1 MGGPAVVTRRRV
13 FAIATDTAGC
23 WHYRLHLP
31 LTHLAPER
39 FEVVW
44 RGPDPAELV
53 AGDVVVGQR
62 LADDNPAWRQIG
74 AMDGVLA
81 VYDLDDNLLN
91 VDPANT
97 VPYSLYGRP
106 DVAEN
111 IKANMAAADVITVST
126 PGLAEVCRAHNDNV
140 VVLENCLARA
150 EPAQRRPGVVTI
162 GWAGSPFHA
171 QDWTDADRAALRHV
185 ANEFGPAVRFRTIG
199 ADYMGLPNE
208 HTGWSTMDA
217 YWRAL
222 DFDIGIAP
230 LGDTPFNASK
240 SWIKALEYMSR
251 GVIPVVPAIGQY
263 PDLVDDEVNGLTYPG
278 ARGDNLQEALTF
290 LLGRRDTNWLPALS
304 EGALETARSWTIDK
318 QAHRWDA
325 VYEGDPAP

>member
-1 MGGPAVVTRRRV
+1 MGEPAVVTRRRV

-31 LTHLAPER
+31 LTHLDPER
-39 FEVVW
+39 FEVIW
-44 RGPDPAELV
+44 RGPDPAELA

-62 LADDNPAWRQIG
+62 LADDNPAWRRVCETP
-74 AMDGVLA
+74 GVLA

-97 VPYSLYGRP
+97 IPYSLYGRP

-111 IKANMAAADVITVST
+111 IKANIAAADVVTVST
-126 PGLAEVCRAHNDNV
+126 HRLAALCRAYNKQV
-140 VVLENCLARA
+140 VVLQNCVHPASVVPA
-150 EPAQRRPGVVTI
+150 ERRPGVTTI

-171 QDWTDADRAALRHV
+171 QDWTDHDRASLRRV
-185 ANEFGPAVRFRTIG
+185 AGNGVRFRTIG
-199 ADYMGLPNE
+199 ADYMGGIPNE
-208 HTGWSTMDA
+208 HNGWSTMDA

-222 DFDIGIAP
+222 DFDVGLAP
-230 LGDTPFNASK
+230 LADTPFNSSK

-290 LLGRRDTNWLPALS
+290 LLGRRDTNWLSALS
-304 EGALETARSWTIDK
+304 EGALATARMWTIDK
-318 QAHRWDA
+318 QAHRWAA
-325 VYEGDPAP
+325 VYEGNLAS

>member
-1 MGGPAVVTRRRV
+1 MFV
-13 FAIATDTAGC
+13 IATDSAGC
-23 WHYRLHLP
+23 WYYRLHLP
-31 LTHLAPER
+31 LTHLDPER
-39 FEVVW
+39 FEVIW

-53 AGDVVVGQR
+53 DGDVVIGQR
-62 LADDNPAWRQIG
+62 LADDNAAWRQIG
-74 AMDGVLA
+74 AMPGVLA

-97 VPYSLYGRP
+97 VPYSLYGRA

-111 IKANMAAADVITVST
+111 IRINMAAADVITVST
-126 PGLAEVCRAHNDNV
+126 SELETKCWVHNPHV
-140 VVLENCLARA
+140 VVLPNCVHPSSVVPA
-150 EPAQRRPGVVTI
+150 ERRPGMITI

-171 QDWTDADRAALRHV
+171 QDWTDDDRDALRRV
-185 ANEFGPAVRFRTIG
+185 ANEFGSAVRFRTIG

-230 LGDTPFNASK
+230 LGNTSFNSSK
-240 SWIKALEYMSR
+240 SWIKVLEYMSR

-263 PDLVDDEVNGLTYPG
+263 PWIVETETNGLLYRTDPEWRGPG
-278 ARGDNLQEALTF
+278 LYDRLRQILTQQFDDAAL
-290 LLGRRDTNWLPALS
+290 RA
-304 EGALETARSWTIDK
+304 GALATAARWTIDK
-318 QAHRWDA
+318 QVHRWEA
-325 VYEGDPAP
+325 IYEGTSW